1 MDYIIMDFNVLR
13 KFIILTAVAILMPLC
28 AVAQRLALK
37 TNVIGDAALSPNVAV
52 EVGLAPKWTLDVSG
66 QFNAWTVGKEHKW
79 KHWVVQPEARYWLCE
94 RFVGHFFGVHALGGQ
109 YNVGRIGIKSLDF
122 LGTDFSQLA
131 DRRYQGWGAGAGV
144 AYGYVWPV
152 NKHWNL
158 EAEFGFGW
166 VYTRS
171 DIYPC
176 AECGTKIREGKVH
189 NYVGPTKVAFN
200 VVYVF

>member
-66 QFNAWTVGKEHKW
+66 QFNAWTVGNEHKW

-94 RFVGHFFGVHALGGQ
+94 RFVGHFFV
-109 YNVGRIGIKSLDF
+109 S
-122 LGTDFSQLA
+122 
-131 DRRYQGWGAGAGV
+131 
-144 AYGYVWPV
+144 
-152 NKHWNL
+152 
-158 EAEFGFGW
+158 
-166 VYTRS
+166 
-171 DIYPC
+171 
-176 AECGTKIREGKVH
+176 IRKK
-189 NYVGPTKVAFN
+189 PT
-200 VVYVF
+200 

>member
-131 DRRYQGWGAGAGV
+131 DRRY
-144 AYGYVWPV
+144 
-152 NKHWNL
+152 
-158 EAEFGFGW
+158 
-166 VYTRS
+166 
-171 DIYPC
+171 
-176 AECGTKIREGKVH
+176 
-189 NYVGPTKVAFN
+189 
-200 VVYVF
+200 